1 MKDIIN
7 ILADN
12 VANQIAAGEV
22 VQRPASVVKELLEN
36 SIDSGA
42 DQIKIH
48 IKSSGKALIQVIDN
62 GKGMSKKDASICFD
76 RHSTSKIV
84 KASDLFNIKS
94 KGFRGEALASISAVS
109 HVNLITKQPGVE
121 LATEIEIH
129 GSDIKSN
136 KSTVSESGTKIS
148 VKNLFFN
155 IPARRN
161 FLKSNNVEYRHIINE
176 FIRVSL
182 AHPEIKFIFM
192 NENSEI
198 YNLPN
203 SNFKKRIVNLFG
215 LKTSEKLVPVNES
228 TEILKIDGF
237 VFKPKYSKKT
247 RGEQFFF
254 VNNRFIKSPYLNHA
268 MNSAFEGLI
277 DSKYNPS
284 YFLNLEVDPSTID
297 INIHPTKTEIKFEDE
312 HSIYAILR
320 SSVKHSLGQYNISPV
335 LDFSRDK
342 SLDVPYNYNVNDK
355 LASVG
360 IDINT
365 NYNPFE
371 NNFSKESQVNTDSFK
386 THVESLEFK
395 SDSNKLEEFDF
406 NDLDKEIS
414 LNHTIQLNRKYIVN
428 KTKSGLI
435 IVNQER
441 AHQRIL
447 YENFLKS
454 ITSNGLGS
462 QKLLHP
468 LEFEFNKQEI
478 EILSSN
484 KDLLFQFGLEFDSYE
499 NKVLINSIPSFLDIE
514 KLKNTF
520 EDLIYN
526 IQIETPESSF
536 SESDLISKIMSKT
549 MSIKSGTSLDMKE
562 QQYVINSL
570 FACKE
575 TLLCPFNKKTFIQID
590 FSEIENMFR

>member
-1 MKDIIN
+1 VKDIIN

-36 SIDSGA
+36 SIDAGA